1 MPVWRQVD
9 ELLRALGAGTA
20 SPLLADAHITL
31 LRLIQADMGA
41 VVRLIPPALVSC
53 WLQQD

>member
-1 MPVWRQVD
+1 VD

-41 VVRLIPPALVSC
+41 LNC
-53 WLQQD
+53 